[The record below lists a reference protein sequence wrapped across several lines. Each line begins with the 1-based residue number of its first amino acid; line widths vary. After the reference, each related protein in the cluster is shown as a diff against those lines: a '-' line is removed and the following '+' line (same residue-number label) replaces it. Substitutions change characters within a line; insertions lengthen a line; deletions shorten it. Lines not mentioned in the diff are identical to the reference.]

1 VAGEAEEQ
9 SSGQEDGGK
18 RIMTGILAG
27 LRIVEGSAFI
37 AAPLGGMTL
46 AQLGADVIRFDDIRG
61 GLDSDRWPVTKD
73 GRSLYWAG
81 LNKGKRS
88 IAVDLRNPKGRE
100 LLTALITAPGEGAG
114 IFTTNMPARGWLS
127 YDELRKKRADLIAL
141 NIMGT
146 RDGAAQ
152 VDYTVNAIT
161 GFPMVTGPAN
171 HRGPVN
177 AVAPPWDL
185 ATAYAGAMA
194 LLAAE
199 RHRRLTG
206 QGQRI
211 VLPLQDMAL
220 AATSA
225 LGYLGEAAIND
236 VDRPRLGNEI
246 FGTFGRDFRT
256 KDGKYVVICIFS
268 DRHVD
273 ALAKAGGFARAF
285 AAVEKEKGVDL
296 KTDAG
301 RWTARAELCA
311 IIEPWVAAHTAGE
324 VGAVLKEAGALWA
337 PYMTFRELLQD
348 KDAVH
353 DNPLFTV
360 IDQPGIGRYPV
371 AATPLQFGAA
381 PRDAPRPAPLLGQHT
396 DEILSGILGLPAHEI
411 ARLHDEKIV
420 AGPR

>member
-1 VAGEAEEQ
+1 
-9 SSGQEDGGK
+9 
-18 RIMTGILAG
+18 MTGILTG

-61 GLDSDRWPVTKD
+61 GLDSDRWPITKD
-73 GRSLYWAG
+73 GRSIYWAG

-88 IAVDLRNPKGRE
+88 IAVDLRHPRGRE

-114 IFTTNMPARGWLS
+114 IFSTNMPARGWLA
-127 YDELRKKRADLIAL
+127 YEELAKRRADLIAL
-141 NIMGT
+141 NIVGA
-146 RDGAAQ
+146 RDGSAH

-161 GFPMVTGPAN
+161 GFPMVTGPAG
-171 HRGPVN
+171 HEGPVN

-194 LLAAE
+194 ILAAE

-206 QGQRI
+206 QGQKI

-225 LGYLGEAAIND
+225 LGYIGEAAVNG
-236 VDRPRLGNEI
+236 VDRPRYGNEI

-256 KDGKYVVICIFS
+256 RDGRFVMICIFS

-273 ALAKAGGFARAF
+273 ALAAAGGFAAAF
-285 AAVEKEKGVDL
+285 EKIEAESGVSL

-301 RWTARAELCA
+301 RWTARARLCA
-311 IIEPWVAAHTAGE
+311 AIEPWVASLTADE
-324 VGAVLKEAGALWA
+324 VGAALRKAGALWA
-337 PYMTFRELLQD
+337 PYQSFGELAADRDHVL
-348 KDAVH
+348 
-353 DNPLFTV
+353 DNPMFTV
-360 IDQPGIGRYPV
+360 LDQPGIGRYPV
-371 AATPLQFGAA
+371 AASPLQFGAVPRQPPATA
-381 PRDAPRPAPLLGQHT
+381 PTLGQHT
-396 DEILSGILGLPAHEI
+396 DEILSSILGLPDHEI
-411 ARLHDEKIV
+411 GRLHDDKV
-420 AGPR
+420 VGGPR

>member
-1 VAGEAEEQ
+1 
-9 SSGQEDGGK
+9 
-18 RIMTGILAG
+18 MTGILAG

-46 AQLGADVIRFDDIRG
+46 AQLGADVIRFDDING

-73 GRSLYWAG
+73 GKSIYWAG

-88 IAVDLRNPKGRE
+88 IAVDLRNPNGRE
-100 LLTALITAPGEGAG
+100 LLTALITAPGEGGG
-114 IFTTNMPARGWLS
+114 IFSTNMPARGWLS
-127 YDELRKKRADLIAL
+127 YEELSRKRADLIAL
-141 NIMGT
+141 NILGDRHGT
-146 RDGAAQ
+146 AN

-161 GFPMVTGPAN
+161 GFPMVTGPAG
-171 HRGPVN
+171 HQGPVN

-194 LLAAE
+194 ILAAE

-206 QGQRI
+206 QGQKI

-225 LGYLGEAAIND
+225 LGYIGEAVVNK
-236 VDRPRLGNEI
+236 VDRARHGNEI

-256 KDGKYVVICIFS
+256 RDGRWVMICIFS

-273 ALAKAGGFARAF
+273 ALAAAGGFKDSFARI
-285 AAVEKEKGVDL
+285 EKEQGVNL

-301 RWTARAELCA
+301 RWMARSALSDV
-311 IIEPWVAAHTAGE
+311 IEPWVAQNTAAEIGE
-324 VGAVLKEAGALWA
+324 RLKKAGSLWS
-337 PYMTFRELLQD
+337 PYLTFRELAVD
-348 KDAVH
+348 RDAVQE
-353 DNPLFTV
+353 NPMFTV
-360 IDQPGIGRYPV
+360 LDQPGIGRYPV

-381 PRDAPRPAPLLGQHT
+381 PREKPQPAPALGQHT
-396 DEILSGILGLPAHEI
+396 DEILSGVLGLSGTEI

>member
-1 VAGEAEEQ
+1 
-9 SSGQEDGGK
+9 
-18 RIMTGILAG
+18 MTGILAG

-61 GLDSDRWPVTKD
+61 GLDSDRWPVTRD
-73 GRSLYWAG
+73 GRSIYWAG

-114 IFTTNMPARGWLS
+114 IFATNMPARGWLS
-127 YDELRKKRADLIAL
+127 YDELKKKRADLIAL
-141 NIMGT
+141 NIVGA
-146 RDGAAQ
+146 RDGSAQ

-161 GFPMVTGPAN
+161 GFPMVTGPVA
-171 HRGPVN
+171 HEGPVN
-177 AVAPPWDL
+177 AVAPPWDI

-225 LGYLGEAAIND
+225 LGYLGEAAVND
-236 VDRPRLGNEI
+236 VDRPRFGNEI

-256 KDGKYVVICIFS
+256 RDGKFVMICIFS

-273 ALAKAGGFARAF
+273 ALAAAGGFAEAF
-285 AAVEKEKGVDL
+285 AAIEKKTGVDL

-301 RWTARAELCA
+301 RWTARADLCA
-311 IIEPWVAAHTAGE
+311 VIEPWVAARTAAE
-324 VGAVLKEAGALWA
+324 VGAALKQAGALWA
-337 PYMTFRELLQD
+337 SYLTFRGLLQD
-348 KDAVH
+348 KDAVR

-371 AATPLQFGAA
+371 AATPLQFGAV
-381 PRDAPRPAPLLGQHT
+381 PREAPRPAPLLGQHT
-396 DEILSGILGLPAHEI
+396 DEILSGILGLPAPEI

>member
-1 VAGEAEEQ
+1 
-9 SSGQEDGGK
+9 
-18 RIMTGILAG
+18 MTGILTG

-46 AQLGADVIRFDDIRG
+46 AQLGADVIRFDDIKG

-73 GRSLYWAG
+73 GRSIYWAG

-88 IAVDLRNPKGRE
+88 IAVDLRSPRGRE

-127 YDELRKKRADLIAL
+127 YEALSAERADLIAL
-141 NIMGT
+141 NIVGA
-146 RDGAAQ
+146 RDGAAH

-161 GFPMVTGPAN
+161 GFPMVTGPVG
-171 HRGPVN
+171 HGGPVN

-194 LLAAE
+194 ILAAE

-206 QGQRI
+206 AGQRI

-225 LGYLGEAAIND
+225 LGYLGEAVVNE
-236 VDRPRLGNEI
+236 VDRPRFGNEI

-256 KDGKYVVICIFS
+256 KDGRFVMICIFS

-273 ALAKAGGFARAF
+273 ALATAGGFAEAF
-285 AAVEKEKGVDL
+285 RQIESAKGVDL

-301 RWTARAELCA
+301 RWIARTELCTV
-311 IIEPWVAAHTAGE
+311 IEPWVASLSAAE
-324 VGAVLKEAGALWA
+324 VGAALKQAGALWA
-337 PYMTFRELLQD
+337 PYQTFRELAADRTNVL
-348 KDAVH
+348 
-353 DNPLFTV
+353 DNPMFT
-360 IDQPGIGRYPV
+360 ILDQPGIGRYPV
-371 AATPLQFGAA
+371 AATPLQFGAFERER
-381 PRDAPRPAPLLGQHT
+381 PLPAPVLGQHT
-396 DEILSGILGLPAHEI
+396 DEILSGILGLSAGAI
-411 ARLHDEKIV
+411 GKLHDDKV
-420 AGPR
+420 VGGPR

>member
-1 VAGEAEEQ
+1 
-9 SSGQEDGGK
+9 
-18 RIMTGILAG
+18 MTGILAG

-46 AQLGADVIRFDDIRG
+46 GQLGADVIRFDDIKG
-61 GLDSDRWPVTKD
+61 GLDSDRWPVTDEGK
-73 GRSLYWAG
+73 SIYWAG

-88 IAVDLRNPKGRE
+88 IAVDLRSPKGRD

-114 IFTTNMPARGWLS
+114 IFTTNMPARGWLAFEALS
-127 YDELRKKRADLIAL
+127 RKRADLIAL
-141 NIMGT
+141 NIVGA
-146 RDGAAQ
+146 RDGSAH
-152 VDYTVNAIT
+152 VDYTVNAVT
-161 GFPMVTGPAN
+161 GFPMVTGPVG
-171 HRGPVN
+171 HGGPVN

-194 LLAAE
+194 ILAAE

-225 LGYLGEAAIND
+225 LGYIGEAVVNQ
-236 VDRPRLGNEI
+236 VDRPRFGNEI

-256 KDGKYVVICIFS
+256 SDGRAVMICIFS

-273 ALAKAGGFARAF
+273 ALAAAGGFKEAF
-285 AAVEKEKGVDL
+285 AAIESETGQDL

-301 RWTARAELCA
+301 RWNARHHLVAV
-311 IIEPWVAAHTAGE
+311 IEPWVAAHTADE
-324 VGAVLKEAGALWA
+324 VATALKNAGALWA
-337 PYMTFRELLQD
+337 PYKTFRELSRDREL
-348 KDAVH
+348 VE
-353 DNPLFTV
+353 DNPMFTV
-360 IDQPGIGRYPV
+360 LDQPGIGRYPV
-371 AATPLQFGAA
+371 AASPLQFGAA
-381 PRDAPRPAPLLGQHT
+381 QRLPPKPAPVLGQHT

-411 ARLHDEKIV
+411 ARLHDEKV
-420 AGPR
+420 VGGPRT